1 VIDFNA
7 IGFFLMVAVIPFCHF
22 YGYRKGGWTGAWAL
36 SVAAGSHV
44 ILAVFS
50 AADVALA
57 AQSDNLMFHLGAV
70 RFAQGEAYEFTGP
83 THHLWSY
90 AISQFYAVLGNS
102 IWVGY
107 AINQWIYVFFL
118 IQLLKFCEE
127 MGIGRYRWLAVL
139 AISFMPSSLLYGNFM
154 WREPFQMLCMVIIV
168 RYMER
173 YRRFGQ
179 SLSLGVIAAAMVPFG
194 AIHSGFFL
202 FAPVAL
208 GGPILARLL
217 MPPVG
222 QRVRRLPGGALA
234 GVAIGVA
241 LLAVSV
247 MTIGSYGEH
256 RRVGQVV
263 EGDIDVA
270 QRIQTV
276 ADGGGR
282 TAFAWQP
289 PVSGFAGLVYAP
301 VHLFQFLFAPL
312 VPFMVHQAEDLVAA
326 FDTGMRF
333 LMLFGVVIH
342 YRRSDRNTKRMILF
356 LVATYLVFCLMASL
370 GTSTVG
376 TAMRHHLKVYWITI
390 ALGLPGLLGPRTS
403 RIAGRQTT
411 MAVGRR
417 PPGHVSGLR

>member
-7 IGFFLMVAVIPFCHF
+7 IGFFLMVAVIPFCHV

-36 SVAAGSHV
+36 SIAAGSHA

-50 AADVALA
+50 AGDIALV
-57 AQSDNLMFHLGAV
+57 LGADSLAFQ
-70 RFAQGEAYEFTGP
+70 RRAIGYAQGGFFEFTGP
-83 THHLWSY
+83 TSELWPY
-90 AISQFYAVLGNS
+90 AISHFYAVLGSS

-107 AINQWIYVFFL
+107 AINQWIYVLFL

-127 MGIGRYRWLAVL
+127 MGVGRYRWVAVL
-139 AISFMPSSLLYGNFM
+139 AISLMPSSLLFANFM
-154 WREPFQMLCMVIIV
+154 LREPLQMLCLVIAV

-179 SLSLGVIAAAMVPFG
+179 PISLGVVAAAMVPFG

-202 FAPVAL
+202 FAPIAL
-208 GGPILARLL
+208 GGAILARLFL
-217 MPPVG
+217 PPVG

-234 GVAIGVA
+234 GMAIGVA
-241 LLAVSV
+241 LLAAS
-247 MTIGSYGEH
+247 MMIIGSYGES
-256 RRVGQVV
+256 RRVHQVV
-263 EGDIDVA
+263 EGEIDVA
-270 QRIQTV
+270 EAMQAT
-276 ADGGGR
+276 ADRGGR
-282 TAFAWQP
+282 TVFAWQP
-289 PVSGFAGLVYAP
+289 PVSGFAGLVYSP

-326 FDTGMRF
+326 FETGMRF

-342 YRRSDRNTKRMILF
+342 YRRSDRNTKRMIVF

-376 TAMRHHLKVYWITI
+376 TGLRHHLKVFWITI

-403 RIAGRQTT
+403 RIAGPQAT